1 MLELLLARHGETAWN
16 VEGRVQGHT
25 DLPLNE
31 SGIAQAEALATQLA
45 AEPLVAV
52 HSSDLLRARA
62 TASAVA
68 SRHGLDVVLDPDLRE
83 KNFGS
88 WEGMTDT
95 EIRERHPDALRGTWG
110 DGESSEAVAR
120 RAVAAIERIRSQ
132 YTDGTVLVVS
142 HGGAL
147 RAILDHLE
155 VPHERIDNC
164 AIFRADV

>member
-25 DLPLNE
+25 DLPLNDN
-31 SGIAQAEALATQLA
+31 GIAQADALATQLA

-62 TASAVA
+62 TATAVA

-95 EIRERHPDALRGTWG
+95 EIRERHPDAVRGTWG

-155 VPHERIDNC
+155 VPHDRIDNC
-164 AIFRADV
+164 AIFRAYV